1 MNEAMG
7 DETDERLVF
16 RAKQGDSEAFAE
28 LVRSCQ
34 ERVFRT
40 ILSFTRNVQD
50 ADDLMQETFLQA
62 YRNLGEFKE
71 QSSFFTWVYRI
82 AVNRTLNFLKKR
94 RPEKVR
100 ENLDD
105 DTPAPVD
112 GPAAASPETDS
123 LRRELRRKM
132 KEAIDEL
139 PLLYRSAFVLVVEQG
154 LSHDQAAR
162 ALKCATNTVSWRMH
176 RARKLLQK
184 KLGPYLEGSAT

>member
-1 MNEAMG
+1 MNAAMG

-16 RAKQGDSEAFAE
+16 RAKQGDAEAFAE

-71 QSSFFTWVYRI
+71 RSSFFTWVYWI
-82 AVNRTLNFLKKR
+82 AVNRTLNFLKKNR
-94 RPEKVR
+94 QEKFR
-100 ENLDD
+100 ETLDD
-105 DTPAPVD
+105 DKTAPD
-112 GPAAASPETDS
+112 GGTAAATPEADS

-132 KEAIDEL
+132 KEAIDDL
-139 PLLYRSAFVLVVEQG
+139 P
-154 LSHDQAAR
+154 
-162 ALKCATNTVSWRMH
+162 
-176 RARKLLQK
+176 
-184 KLGPYLEGSAT
+184 

>member
-16 RAKQGDSEAFAE
+16 RAKQGDVEAFTE

-62 YRNLGEFKE
+62 YRNLGEFKGR
-71 QSSFFTWVYRI
+71 SSFFTWVYRI
-82 AVNRTLNFLKKR
+82 AVNRSLNFLKKKR
-94 RPEKVR
+94 QEKGR
-100 ENLDD
+100 ETLDD
-105 DTPAPVD
+105 NTPASD
-112 GPAAASPETDS
+112 EGPAAASPETDS
-123 LRRELRRKM
+123 LREELRRKM
-132 KEAIDEL
+132 KEAIDGL
-139 PLLYRSAFVLVVEQG
+139 PLLYRAAFVLVVDQG

-162 ALKCATNTVSWRMH
+162 VLKCAANTVAWRMH

-184 KLGPYLEGSAT
+184 KLGPYIERSAS